1 MKRRTFIALLGGTA
15 AFSPFA
21 ARAQQPAGRVYRV
34 GFLVIASREQTL
46 HLVKAFEEGLRS
58 LGYHV
63 GENVVIEY
71 RFANGELER
80 LPALA
85 AGLVRLGVDVIVT
98 GTNANTVAAMKATTT
113 IPIVTTNSIDPIGTG
128 LVASLARPG
137 GNVTGFTADTGDEIF
152 GKRLE
157 LLKETLPN
165 LSRVGILWNPDVA
178 PNHSRLTS
186 IREAAPALGMTLVP
200 AEARGLDA
208 IEQAFATMVRERVQ
222 GFVVLSDGVLFNYR
236 GQIADMA
243 LRNRLPAASTQSEYA
258 EAGFLLTYGVDFRDL
273 FRRSAVFVDKIF
285 KGAKP
290 ADLPVEQPTKF
301 DLVINLKSAKALG
314 VEVPT
319 SMLQRADEVIE

>member
-1 MKRRTFIALLGGTA
+1 MKRRAFILALGGTA
-15 AFSPFA
+15 ATWPLA
-21 ARAQQPAGRVYRV
+21 VRAQQPAGRVYRV
-34 GFLVIASREQTL
+34 GYLTIASREQTQ
-46 HLVKAFEEGLRS
+46 HLIKAFEEGLRS
-58 LGYHV
+58 LGYRV

-71 RFANGELER
+71 RFADGELER

-85 AGLVRLGVDVIVT
+85 TGLVRLGVDVIVT
-98 GTNANTVAAMKATTT
+98 GVNPNTVAAMKATTT
-113 IPIVTTNSIDPIGTG
+113 IPIIMTNSIDPIGTG

-200 AEARGLDA
+200 AEARGLEEL
-208 IEQAFATMVRERVQ
+208 EQALATMARERAQ
-222 GFVVLSDGVLFNYR
+222 GFVVLSDGVLFNHR
-236 GQIADMA
+236 DQIAVMA
-243 LRNRLPAASTQSEYA
+243 LRNRLPAASTQREYA
-258 EAGFLLTYGVDFRDL
+258 EAGFLLTYGADFRDL

-301 DLVINLKSAKALG
+301 DLVVNLKTAKALG
-314 VEVPT
+314 LTIPPT
-319 SMLQRADEVIE
+319 LLARADEVIE